1 MEYKE
6 KYKKIEKIIRGGDI
20 TKEGWYKINKL
31 FDGIRE
37 CEIYTIDHMANDII
51 QYYQRLYESNPKRK
65 RMNHN
70 DLKSKIR
77 EILENLRALSNEK
90 ADRIWSPS
98 STARDYFGFSQK
110 HLEKIIRG
118 KI

>member
-1 MEYKE
+1 M
-6 KYKKIEKIIRGGDI
+6 DI

-37 CEIYTIDHMANDII
+37 CEIYTRDHMANDII

-77 EILENLRALSNEK
+77 EILHYPMKKQIEYGALDQLPEIISVFHKNILRKL
-90 ADRIWSPS
+90 
-98 STARDYFGFSQK
+98 
-110 HLEKIIRG
+110 
-118 KI
+118 